1 MDVYIISQEI
11 NKTDEMVIRRFG
23 VHALWIGSTILLINA
38 YIMFKLLLVSLKDTG
53 PVVFT
58 EDSEEQELDRNN
70 FANRTKKTLQMVEVQ
85 RFWKWNFRDRLVPH
99 DLTDC
104 RDLIEGEK
112 SVATTAKSYTKSH
125 PRKTIR
131 DQTYIELTRNCTAF
145 KNQRGYLTEP
155 LSREEAYF
163 PIAYSILFYKELQQ
177 LERLLR
183 VIYQPQNIY
192 CLHLDGYSS
201 DILYIAARSLVR
213 CFDNVFLAS
222 KREKVIY
229 ASFSRLK
236 ADINCMEAML
246 DKNRRWKY
254 YINLASQ
261 DFPLKTN
268 LEIVKILKV
277 YNGSND
283 IEGITGSRVLRGRFK
298 PSWGPVTRKPR
309 SRPYLNKTGE
319 LKQAAPHNLSV
330 VRGSAYGA
338 FSRKF
343 VDFVVHNQTAKD
355 FLEWSRDTYSPDE
368 HYWATLNHMMENPQL
383 HTPGRVFF

>member
-1 MDVYIISQEI
+1 MDLYTTSEELNETIMRRLGVY
-11 NKTDEMVIRRFG
+11 T
-23 VHALWIGSTILLINA
+23 LWVGSTLLLINA

-53 PVVFT
+53 PITFT
-58 EDSEEQELDRNN
+58 EDTEGQEQEENHVLN
-70 FANRTKKTLQMVEVQ
+70 AEKQTLQMLEVA
-85 RFWKWNFRDRLVPH
+85 RYWKWNFKDRKVPEE
-99 DLTDC
+99 LTDC
-104 RDLIEGEK
+104 RDLIEGKK
-112 SVATTAKSYTKSH
+112 SVATAAKSYTKSH

-131 DQTYIELTRNCTAF
+131 DRTYIELTKNCTAF
-145 KNQRGYLTEP
+145 KHQRGYLSEP
-155 LSREEAYF
+155 LSKEETYF
-163 PIAYSILFYKELQQ
+163 PIAYSVLFYKELQQ

-192 CLHLDGYSS
+192 CLHLDAYSS
-201 DILYIAARSLVR
+201 DVLFIAAQSLVR

-236 ADINCMEAML
+236 ADINCMEEML
-246 DKNRRWKY
+246 RKNRRWKY
-254 YINLASQ
+254 YVNLASQ

-283 IEGITGSRVLRGRFK
+283 IEGITGSRVLKGRFK
-298 PSWGPVTRKPR
+298 PSWAPVTRKPR
-309 SRPYLNKTGE
+309 SRPFLNKTGE
-319 LKQAAPHNLSV
+319 MKQAPPHNLSV

-343 VDFVVHNQTAKD
+343 VEFVVHNQTAKD

-383 HTPGRVFF
+383 ETPGI